1 MELFRNKNPSNI
13 TIETNCIES
22 GANNPEKNEGR
33 EKKKIVKRKG
43 KFIFY

>member
-22 GANNPEKNEGR
+22 GANNPEKNEG
-33 EKKKIVKRKG
+33 KKIRKKERKIYFLLG
-43 KFIFY
+43 